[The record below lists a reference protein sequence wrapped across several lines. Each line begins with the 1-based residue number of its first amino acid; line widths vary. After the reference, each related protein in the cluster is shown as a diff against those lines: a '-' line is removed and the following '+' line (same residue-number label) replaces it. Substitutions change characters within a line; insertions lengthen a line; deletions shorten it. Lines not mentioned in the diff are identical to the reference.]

1 MEKNKTKIK
10 QDLSSEEIV
19 NEIIKDFKLRQEER
33 KKFEANW
40 QLNINFF
47 VGNQYCAINSNN
59 DVVDFEKQF
68 FWQEREVYNHI
79 APIVEQRLSKLSK
92 VKPTMTVVPFTDSA
106 NDINCAK
113 VSKNILKATSHKL
126 NLSKLISEATV
137 WSEICGTVFYKVT
150 WNNFKGEVVGIDEN
164 GQQFNEGDVQIDVVS
179 PFEIFPDSNTYA
191 KLDDAKSIMH
201 VRAFHTDTIK
211 DLWGVDVEGK
221 DIDVFTLDNANIT
234 GGLGYFSKVSKAGK
248 TIKHSSALVIEKYEA
263 PTTKYPFG
271 RLTIVAGDKLVYMGE
286 LPYVNKS
293 ENKRGYPFVCQCSIV
308 NPNTFWGGSVVE
320 RCIPIQRSYNAVK
333 NRKHEFLNRISMG
346 VMAVEDGSVDTD
358 NLEEEGMAPGKVLI
372 YRQGS
377 PVPRLLSSG
386 SVPTDFT
393 LEEDRLLSEFLTV
406 SGVSDLLRNSTIAGN
421 VSGVALELLIEQDE
435 TRLIS
440 SAEEIRQAVKEI
452 SKQILRLYKQ
462 FVNSKISSKLIDSN
476 GMVEMF
482 YWNSS
487 DINSDDVV
495 FETENELNE
504 SLAQKRNMLF
514 DIFNSGLLHDES
526 GKLNNSVRHKLL
538 EQLGFGVWENSQ
550 DAKTLQIKRANK
562 EQILL
567 MEKGQIEMPKEID
580 DHNLHINEHICFMLS
595 SDFEDKQKDN
605 LVLENLMLNHIRE
618 HKQFLNITKN
628 NLMEESNG

>member
-1 MEKNKTKIK
+1 MAR
-10 QDLSSEEIV
+10 LSKKETINLTHEDIV
-19 NEIIKDFKLRQEER
+19 NEIINDFKSRQQER

-47 VGNQYCAINSNN
+47 VGNQYCAINANN

-92 VKPTMTVVPFTDSA
+92 VKPTMTVVPSTDSV

-113 VSKNILKATSHKL
+113 VSKNILKSASHKL
-126 NLSKLISEATV
+126 NLSKLISEATT
-137 WSEICGTVFYKVT
+137 WSEICGTAFYKVT
-150 WNNFKGEVVGIDEN
+150 WNNSKGNVVGVDEN
-164 GQQFNEGDVQIDVVS
+164 GTMFNEGDVQIDVVS
-179 PFEIFPDSNTYA
+179 PFEIFPDSNTYTC
-191 KLDDAKSIMH
+191 LDDAQSVMH
-201 VRAFHTDTIK
+201 VRAYHTDTIK
-211 DLWGVDVEGK
+211 DLWGVEVEGC
-221 DIDVFTLDNANIT
+221 DIDVFSLDNANTT

-248 TIKHSSALVIEKYEA
+248 TIKHNSALVIEKYEA

-271 RLTIVAGDKLVYMGE
+271 RLIIVAGDKLVYMGE

-293 ENKRGYPFVCQCSIV
+293 ENKRGYPFISQCSIV
-308 NPNTFWGGSVVE
+308 NPNTLWGSSVVE
-320 RCIPIQRSYNAVK
+320 RCIPVQRSYNAVK

-346 VMAVEDGSVDTD
+346 VMAVEDGSVDTE

-377 PVPRLLSSG
+377 PMPRLLNSG

-393 LEEDRLLSEFLTV
+393 LEEDRLLNEFLTL
-406 SGVSDLLRNSTIAGN
+406 SGVSDLLRNSSIAQN
-421 VSGVALELLIEQDE
+421 VSGVALQLLIEQDE

-462 FVNSKISSKLIDSN
+462 FVNAKTQSKLIDSN
-476 GMVEMF
+476 GQVEMF

-504 SLAQKRNMLF
+504 SLAQKRTMIF
-514 DIFNSGLLHDES
+514 EIFNSGLLHDEN
-526 GKLNNSVRHKLL
+526 GKLTNSVRNKLL

-550 DAKTLQIKRANK
+550 DPKALQIKRANK
-562 EQILL
+562 EQLEL
-567 MEKGQIEMPKEID
+567 IENGLINSVKEVD

-595 SDFEDKQKDN
+595 SDFESKVK
-605 LVLENLMLNHIRE
+605 LKPELENILNNHIRE
-618 HKQFLNITKN
+618 HKKFIS
-628 NLMEESNG
+628 LMEENHE